1 MTAKNGYIPAL
12 GYDALT
18 RFYDPLIRWFL
29 REATFKNALIEQ
41 AQIAPGHRVLDVG
54 CGTGT
59 LTLMVKHVAPA
70 AEVIGIDG
78 DPKILAIAR
87 AKAGHAAVQFD
98 EGLATTRPDP
108 DASFDR
114 VLPSLVLHHLTT
126 ADKERSFT
134 EMLRVLRPGGGLHI
148 ADWTK
153 PAGLAARAVF
163 GVVRL
168 VDGATTTRDNAEGRL
183 PGMVAAA
190 GFVDVVETHVFPTIG
205 GTLGL
210 MKARKPEA
218 A

>member
-29 REATFKNALIEQ
+29 REATFKDALIAQ
-41 AQIAPGHRVLDVG
+41 AQIATRHRVLDVG

-59 LTLMVKHVAPA
+59 LTLMAKRAAPT
-70 AEVIGIDG
+70 AEVVGIDG

-87 AKAGHAAVQFD
+87 EKAGHTAVQFD
-98 EGLATTRPDP
+98 EGLATALPHP

-114 VLPSLVLHHLTT
+114 VLTSLVLHHLTT
-126 ADKERSFT
+126 ADKERSFA
-134 EMLRVLRPGGGLHI
+134 EMLRVLRPGGELHI
-148 ADWTK
+148 ADWAK
-153 PAGLAARAVF
+153 PVGIVARSAF
-163 GVVRL
+163 RVVQL
-168 VDGATTTRDNAEGRL
+168 LDGPTTRDNVEGRL

-190 GFVDVVETHVFPTIG
+190 GFVEVVETRTFQTIG

-210 MKARKPEA
+210 LRGRKDD
-218 A
+218 

>member
-41 AQIAPGHRVLDVG
+41 AQIGVRHRVLDVG

-59 LTLMVKHVAPA
+59 LTLMAKHAAPT

-98 EGLATTRPDP
+98 EGLATALPYP

-114 VLPSLVLHHLTT
+114 ILTSLVLHHLTT
-126 ADKERSFT
+126 ADKQRALA
-134 EMLRVLRPGGGLHI
+134 EMLRVLRPGGELHI
-148 ADWTK
+148 ADWAK
-153 PAGLAARAVF
+153 PIGLFARTVF
-163 GVVRL
+163 GAVRWL
-168 VDGATTTRDNAEGRL
+168 DGPTTRDNAEGRL
-183 PGMVAAA
+183 PAMITAA
-190 GFVDVVETHVFPTIG
+190 GFADVETTRVYQTIG

-210 MKARKPEA
+210 MKGRKPGGA
-218 A
+218 

>member
-1 MTAKNGYIPAL
+1 MTTRNGYIPAL

-41 AQIAPGHRVLDVG
+41 ARIASGHRVLDVG

-59 LTLMVKHVAPA
+59 LTLMAKHAAPG
-70 AEVIGIDG
+70 AEVVGIDG

-87 AKAGHAAVQFD
+87 AKAAHAAVQFD
-98 EGLATTRPDP
+98 EGLATALPYP

-114 VLPSLVLHHLTT
+114 VLTSLVLHHLTT
-126 ADKERSFT
+126 QDKERAFGET
-134 EMLRVLRPGGGLHI
+134 LRVLRPGGELHI
-148 ADWTK
+148 ADWAK
-153 PAGLAARAVF
+153 PVSLGARAVF
-163 GVVRL
+163 RVVQL
-168 VDGATTTRDNAEGRL
+168 LDGPTTRDNVEGRI
-183 PGMVAAA
+183 PGMVASS
-190 GFVDVVETHVFPTIG
+190 GFTDVVEMRTFSTIG

-210 MKARKPEA
+210 LKGRKPEA

>member
-1 MTAKNGYIPAL
+1 MTVKHGYIPAL

-29 REATFKNALIEQ
+29 RETTFKSALIKQ
-41 AQIAPGHRVLDVG
+41 AQIQTRHRVLDVG

-59 LTLMVKHVAPA
+59 LTLMTKQAVPT

-87 AKAGHAAVQFD
+87 AKAGHVSVQFD
-98 EGLATTRPDP
+98 EGFATALPYP

-114 VLPSLVLHHLTT
+114 ILTSLVLHHLTT
-126 ADKERSFT
+126 ADKERT
-134 EMLRVLRPGGGLHI
+134 LAEMLRVLRPGGELHV
-148 ADWTK
+148 ADWAK
-153 PAGLAARAVF
+153 PAGIFARTVF
-163 GVVRL
+163 GAVRWL
-168 VDGATTTRDNAEGRL
+168 DGPTTRDNAEGRI

-190 GFVDVVETHVFPTIG
+190 GFVEVIETLTFQTIG

-210 MKARKPEA
+210 MKARKPT
-218 A
+218 